1 MQRELLIALPI
12 SLSEGTEKCRQDFSA
27 GCILKHGWRSHN
39 VHIYPIDN
47 RNQCKCTLFF
57 FAQTLRKH
65 SNLIVTNTRRQPASH
80 ASFSLSRRPA
90 VNLNIKLY

>member
-65 SNLIVTNTRRQPASH
+65 SNLIVTNTRRQPASQPTSH
-80 ASFSLSRRPA
+80 ASLSLSTVVQP
-90 VNLNIKLY
+90 

>member
-65 SNLIVTNTRRQPASH
+65 SNLIVTNTRRQPASQLTSH
-80 ASFSLSRRPA
+80 ASLSLSTVVQP
-90 VNLNIKLY
+90 